1 MKMIIELDELLC
13 RSKEFINIDEEILF
27 NSEYLSDSDIKSL
40 KEVHFT
46 GQIKED
52 SDTTVNLRGTLSG
65 VMIIEDSIS
74 LDDVNY
80 EFSCEIEEN
89 IDEFLENNQNT
100 IDIIPILWQNIVL
113 EIPLKYTEVEDLS
126 KYQGDG
132 WKVISEDEVKRDKP
146 FSILAENMKEE

>member
-1 MKMIIELDELLC
+1 MFVELDELLC
-13 RSKEFINIDEEILF
+13 RNKDVISIDEKVVF
-27 NSEYLSDSDIKSL
+27 NEEYIDNSDIKSL
-40 KEVHFT
+40 KDVHFN
-46 GQIKED
+46 GQIKEE
-52 SDTTVNLRGTLSG
+52 SDTTVNLKGILKG
-65 VMIIEDSIS
+65 VMVIEDSIS

-100 IDIIPILWQNIVL
+100 IDILPILWQNIVL

-132 WKVISEDEVKRDKP
+132 WKVISEDEVKRDNP

>member
-1 MKMIIELDELLC
+1 MIIELEELLC
-13 RSKEFINIDEEILF
+13 RSKDKIEINEEIILDEEYF
-27 NSEYLSDSDIKSL
+27 NSNDIKSL
-40 KEVHFT
+40 KDVHFN

-65 VMIIEDSIS
+65 VMVIEDSIS

-100 IDIIPILWQNIVL
+100 IDILPILWQNIVL

-132 WKVISEDEVKRDKP
+132 WKVISEDEVKRDNP

>member
-1 MKMIIELDELLC
+1 MIIELDELLC
-13 RSKEFINIDEEILF
+13 RSKDKIEINEEIIFNEEYF
-27 NSEYLSDSDIKSL
+27 NSNDIKSL
-40 KEVHFT
+40 KDVHCV
-46 GQIKED
+46 GRIKED
-52 SDTTVNLRGTLSG
+52 SDTTVNLRGSLSG
-65 VMIIEDSIS
+65 TMVIEDSIS

-100 IDIIPILWQNIVL
+100 IDILPILWQNIVL

-132 WKVISEDEVKRDKP
+132 WKVISEDEVKRDNP

>member
-1 MKMIIELDELLC
+1 MIIELDELLC
-13 RSKEFINIDEEILF
+13 RSREVINIDEEVLF
-27 NSEYLSDSDIKSL
+27 DEEYVQNSDIKALSS
-40 KEVHFT
+40 VHFT

-65 VMIIEDSIS
+65 VMVIEDSIS
-74 LDDVNY
+74 LDEVNY

-100 IDIIPILWQNIVL
+100 IDILPILWQNIVL
-113 EIPLKYTEVEDLS
+113 EIPLKYTEVDDLS

-132 WKVISEDEVKRDKP
+132 WKVISEDEIKRDNP
-146 FSILAENMKEE
+146 FSILTENMKEE